1 MLFEVVD
8 FFSTGID
15 LYKFTLQNP
24 LINKPM
30 AHATEYCFVCQYIDL
45 IAGLLEAKD
54 SIFGFQ

>member
-15 LYKFTLQNP
+15 LYKFTVQNP

-30 AHATEYCFVCQYIDL
+30 AHATVYYFV
-45 IAGLLEAKD
+45 
-54 SIFGFQ
+54 SILTQLPAF